1 MKLVQLVK
9 HVFVGSLLIITFA
22 HCERNVT
29 DFGFDGSISGAI
41 KDQTGSLVFGTTTSN
56 NLIIQAL
63 GETDKVANVIRIKG
77 DGTYQYTKLFPTKY
91 RIWITGPATLV
102 GDTVRIDLGTERIF
116 KKDLVAYSKPE
127 FNSFQLGIFGPQL
140 EHIFTFYYI
149 LLVRLGLHIAAVKAV
164 WHRASHYEELV
175 TDPENAEAKVKRE
188 AYLYTN
194 EDWFSD
200 NSVVFRQPKPEKS
213 GDKLVGLE
221 CKVEGPLAY
230 VLMMG
235 ENGFQHWMHQG
246 QTEFS
251 PYLAQVVLDDEYSTP
266 KRVHRL
272 DFFTP
277 KPRRI
282 ISPGNYTDKV
292 YDIAAAT
299 EVELVAGIVHFCED
313 QMLREVDSAVG

>member
-116 KKDLVAYSKPE
+116 KKDLVVVPFITLKTPTAGTPA
-127 FNSFQLGIFGPQL
+127 P
-140 EHIFTFYYI
+140 
-149 LLVRLGLHIAAVKAV
+149 
-164 WHRASHYEELV
+164 
-175 TDPENAEAKVKRE
+175 
-188 AYLYTN
+188 
-194 EDWFSD
+194 
-200 NSVVFRQPKPEKS
+200 NSVSLTYE
-213 GDKLVGLE
+213 
-221 CKVEGPLAY
+221 
-230 VLMMG
+230 M
-235 ENGFQHWMHQG
+235 
-246 QTEFS
+246 
-251 PYLAQVVLDDEYSTP
+251 
-266 KRVHRL
+266 
-272 DFFTP
+272 
-277 KPRRI
+277 
-282 ISPGNYTDKV
+282 
-292 YDIAAAT
+292 AAAAGKT
-299 EVELVAGIVHFCED
+299 MAVRELYCSTIPYPDASTGSGPYYDTKKVTLTADKGTATITGLTAKTKYFIRIGARVTTATGFNYSD
-313 QMLREVDSAVG
+313 QITVTTP